1 VEPRALPL
9 PRVGERVI
17 VWIVLGVVVAAMLYL
32 GGRALLR
39 VDRAEY
45 KLMSR
50 GPSGKLFPRYR
61 DQPPKDDE

>member
-1 VEPRALPL
+1 M
-9 PRVGERVI
+9 I
-17 VWIVLGVVVAAMLYL
+17 VWILVALVVVGMLYL

-50 GPSGKLFPRYR
+50 GPSGRLFPRYR